1 MPQRLSLPYHRQ
13 KAEGYCLA
21 ACAQMVLHYW
31 GFLTEQNQLAEQ
43 MGVIPDIGVPASRIT
58 RLASREITPIYDIG
72 EWELLIAWL
81 DRRVPVIA
89 MVQAGEFAHWQ
100 GAEFAHAVVLVGYD
114 AEHIWL
120 MDPAALPEPMS
131 VSIDEFMLAWG
142 ELDYRYAVLRPEA
155 SER

>member
-43 MGVIPDIGVPASRIT
+43 MDVIPDIGVPASRIT

-89 MVQAGEFAHWQ
+89 MVQAGEFAHWWGNACRRHRRA
-100 GAEFAHAVVLVGYD
+100 GAGIRHARDRVCSRRR
-114 AEHIWL
+114 H
-120 MDPAALPEPMS
+120 PAG
-131 VSIDEFMLAWG
+131 I
-142 ELDYRYAVLRPEA
+142 
-155 SER
+155 